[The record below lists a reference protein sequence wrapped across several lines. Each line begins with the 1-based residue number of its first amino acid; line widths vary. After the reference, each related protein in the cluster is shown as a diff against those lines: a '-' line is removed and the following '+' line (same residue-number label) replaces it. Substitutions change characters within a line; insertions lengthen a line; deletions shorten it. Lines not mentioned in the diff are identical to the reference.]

1 MDHATRSDY
10 HIHAILKNRNP
21 ERKDGAPVNV
31 EPKGIAVYL
40 LGHING
46 VSLHEEDD
54 ANSSYF
60 DPALV
65 KGMKIRKMIHKRY
78 VFETCGVGIQWF
90 ATIKEFV
97 HVILGA
103 VEGAHS
109 LWFEVNKN

>member
-1 MDHATRSDY
+1 M
-10 HIHAILKNRNP
+10 
-21 ERKDGAPVNV
+21 KDGAPVNV
-31 EPKGIAVYL
+31 EPKGITVYL
-40 LGHING
+40 LGHVDT
-46 VSLHEEDD
+46 VSLQEEDD
-54 ANSSYF
+54 KNTSYF
-60 DPALV
+60 TPFLLKLV
-65 KGMKIRKMIHKRY
+65 KMRKMIHKRY